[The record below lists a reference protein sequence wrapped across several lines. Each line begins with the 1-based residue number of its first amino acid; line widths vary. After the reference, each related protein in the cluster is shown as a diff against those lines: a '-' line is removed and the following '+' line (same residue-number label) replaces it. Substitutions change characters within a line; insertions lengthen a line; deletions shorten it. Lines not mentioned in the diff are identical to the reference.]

1 MYLEKDIIK
10 QIEMEKNNLKM
21 QKLANVL
28 CSWMDMQLV
37 NHGLRSSIL
46 EKLKSEI
53 TEFYKLP
60 LEEKMKYKMRAG
72 DVEGYGLSVIR
83 SEDQKIDWG
92 DRFYMITNP
101 IHRRKPHL
109 FPELLPSLRF
119 SIIIIFFQLYINMHV
134 FFLILILLQG

>member
-1 MYLEKDIIK
+1 MD
-10 QIEMEKNNLKM
+10 
-21 QKLANVL
+21 
-28 CSWMDMQLV
+28 DMQLV
-37 NHGLRSSIL
+37 NHGVRSSIL

-119 SIIIIFFQLYINMHV
+119 SIIIIIIFFQLYINMYV